1 MKWHRCFW
9 AVVAVALLG
18 VGPTATTADGPAVK
32 GVPVELVAEQ
42 PQFLTHEPILVL
54 ARLKEKGFTTLLAGP
69 GESKGKTLSFE
80 ITPGVKARK
89 GAKPLPVEA
98 KGEGLPVTVRTYDLL
113 EWYEFPA
120 EGSWTVRLVVGEN
133 GKTVKSAPLKITLRR
148 PAKDDK
154 EHGPVD
160 RLHHTPWSNYT
171 TNAFCGDT
179 FDLVKRWPES
189 RLARYAHYYNGVYQ
203 QHKKEYA
210 KALESFR
217 AAAKY
222 YPHFLADHAD
232 LGIVEC
238 LQALGRTA
246 EAAAHREGLLNRLEK
261 RHRGAPSAAQLL
273 AKQPQA
279 QATGAQ

>member
-1 MKWHRCFW
+1 
-9 AVVAVALLG
+9 
-18 VGPTATTADGPAVK
+18 
-32 GVPVELVAEQ
+32 
-42 PQFLTHEPILVL
+42 
-54 ARLKEKGFTTLLAGP
+54 
-69 GESKGKTLSFE
+69 
-80 ITPGVKARK
+80 
-89 GAKPLPVEA
+89 KPLPVEA
-98 KGEGLPVTVRTYDLL
+98 KGEGLPVAVRTYDLL

-120 EGSWTVRLVVGEN
+120 EGSWTVRLVAGEN

-154 EHGPVD
+154 EHGPAD
-160 RLHHTPWSNYT
+160 RLPHPPWSTAT

-217 AAAKY
+217 AAAKH
-222 YPHFLADHAD
+222 YPNFFLAEHAD

-238 LQALGRTA
+238 LRALGKTA
-246 EAAAHREGLLNRLEK
+246 EATAYH
-261 RHRGAPSAAQLL
+261 
-273 AKQPQA
+273 
-279 QATGAQ
+279 